1 MNIVCANLLQKAL
14 PIKTFIKVY
23 RLFNLQTSTAVRG
36 GGSKA
41 LLLIKKAL
49 KIPELLFP
57 SFSTVVNNT
66 MLKKEYKNCRYLP
79 RTSFSAPSR
88 PSSSSFSLEG
98 VLHLIPRIPKMP
110 NCIFTRSN
118 WRENF

>member
-36 GGSKA
+36 GGTKA

-49 KIPELLFP
+49 KIPELLSP
-57 SFSTVVNNT
+57 SFSTVVNTT
-66 MLKKEYKNCRYLP
+66 MLKKKSIRIVATCQELVSLP
-79 RTSFSAPSR
+79 PPGLQAQA
-88 PSSSSFSLEG
+88 L
-98 VLHLIPRIPKMP
+98 VLKV
-110 NCIFTRSN
+110 CYT
-118 WRENF
+118 